1 MTQFMDQM
9 AEMSQAQAKAVG
21 QAAQA
26 ASQCMAAMF
35 DASAEFAK
43 SSARRNA
50 SFAATI
56 LNAKTPES
64 LVDLHNAFAQ
74 DAVKATAAMAAKI
87 SDACTAAAQQCG
99 ALAMQSA
106 MAPAEPKAPGK

>member
-1 MTQFMDQM
+1 MTQILDQM
-9 AEMSQAQAKAVG
+9 TEMSHAQAKAVG
-21 QAAQA
+21 QAVGA
-26 ASQCMAAMF
+26 ATHCMTAML

-43 SSARRNA
+43 SSAQRNA

-74 DAVKATAAMAAKI
+74 DAVKATAAMATKI
-87 SDACTAAAQQCG
+87 SDACTAAARQCG

-106 MAPAEPKAPGK
+106 NALSGPEAPGK